1 MTGIMKRYLFG
12 MPVVAMVI
20 MVSMFCSCGN
30 KGNTSQV
37 QTTTDSVAVESIEAG
52 DAPIDVKMVEK
63 RLQEILSKLIT
74 EEGDVYLPECF
85 TEGFKTYYTRA
96 CEKADKEG
104 FERPRIW
111 WQYSDDDPTQ
121 FSIIS
126 VTVISND
133 EASSN
138 LTLKGELYSGTYEVL
153 IKKQNGNWLIDMV
166 TEKEDYS
173 SEMEGNSGSLDTKDS
188 GGYDSRLSEKKLTE
202 TDLKGKSK
210 KELEIMRNSI
220 YARYGYKFKRK
231 DLLDYFSQY
240 SWYNP
245 TTSDMAT
252 LYKSMTDIERY
263 NIELI
268 KKQE

>member
-104 FERPRIW
+104 RSHILDNALGLGRKRLA
-111 WQYSDDDPTQ
+111 T
-121 FSIIS
+121 
-126 VTVISND
+126 
-133 EASSN
+133 
-138 LTLKGELYSGTYEVL
+138 EL
-153 IKKQNGNWLIDMV
+153 
-166 TEKEDYS
+166 
-173 SEMEGNSGSLDTKDS
+173 
-188 GGYDSRLSEKKLTE
+188 
-202 TDLKGKSK
+202 
-210 KELEIMRNSI
+210 
-220 YARYGYKFKRK
+220 F
-231 DLLDYFSQY
+231 
-240 SWYNP
+240 NP
-245 TTSDMAT
+245 
-252 LYKSMTDIERY
+252 E
-263 NIELI
+263 EH
-268 KKQE
+268 